1 MRKTRGNEETESSAA
16 SRYDDELLCANWNP
30 VIDLIEWSCA
40 KSFDDASRDRG
51 KDLSDSD
58 IDAFLNRIYSL
69 GG

>member
-1 MRKTRGNEETESSAA
+1 MGKKRGNEESGSRADSS
-16 SRYDDELLCANWNP
+16 YDEELLCANWNP
-30 VIDLIEWSCA
+30 VLDLIEWSCA
-40 KSFDDASRDRG
+40 KSFDDVSRDRG